1 VKHVLWALCAV
12 LILLHSPLTVTAQA
26 QSGQVNVSSQVAGA
40 PPSAPA
46 SITEPTNGSR
56 YTTDVIDVAGTC
68 IAYVT
73 VEIYSNNIFVGSAPC
88 LAGGTFS
95 LQIQLVPD
103 ANVLIAK
110 QRDSLDQY
118 SPDSSAVTVYFDR
131 STVTSTPTTPQL
143 IDSQSN
149 TQADLFRLSTDVVY
163 RGGQTNKSTLIT
175 IEIRGGLTPY
185 AIGIDWGDGVYEL
198 VSRSEAGVFGQG
210 HIYSKPGQYVIK
222 IQGKDK
228 AGNSAYIQTYA
239 LVSGEVAAVE
249 QRTDYGPSFLE
260 RAVNEVWH
268 WTWWILLLLGVFL
281 VGLKFGARRR
291 K

>member
-12 LILLHSPLTVTAQA
+12 LIALGTPSTTVAQA
-26 QSGQVNVSSQVAGA
+26 QSGQVNVNSQVAGA
-40 PPSAPA
+40 PPTTPA
-46 SITEPTNGSR
+46 SITKPTNGDR
-56 YTTDVIDVAGTC
+56 FINDVIDVAGSC
-68 IAYVT
+68 VPYVT

-103 ANVLIAK
+103 TNVLIAK

-118 SPDSSAVTVYFDR
+118 SPDSSAITVYYDR
-131 STVTSTPTTPQL
+131 STITSTPTIPRPTA
-143 IDSQSN
+143 SQPAN
-149 TQADLFRLSTDVVY
+149 QADLFRLSTDVVY

-175 IEIRGGLTPY
+175 IEIRGGIRPY

-198 VSRSEAGVFGQG
+198 VSRSDAGVFGQG
-210 HIYSKPGQYVIK
+210 HVYSKPGQYVIK
-222 IQGKDK
+222 IEGKDR

-239 LVSGEVAAVE
+239 LVTGEVAAAE
-249 QRTDYGPSFLE
+249 QKTNYGPSFLE
-260 RAVNEVWH
+260 RVVNEVWH

-281 VGLKFGARRR
+281 VGLKLGGRRR
-291 K
+291 R